1 MLPEING
8 LYFSGPA
15 ILIIGIGFFALRLR
29 IVREKNPLTKAFR
42 LYALHLAAM
51 SAFLLVVW
59 FTIPIA
65 PVLGTLDYAKSAESI
80 RSPEA
85 LASLLQTYNNALAR
99 MAAALHWFILVFV
112 AWFLLNTY
120 RFSQT
125 LVSVLSDRAK

>member
-1 MLPEING
+1 
-8 LYFSGPA
+8 
-15 ILIIGIGFFALRLR
+15 
-29 IVREKNPLTKAFR
+29 
-42 LYALHLAAM
+42 M